1 MSSVESINGNLYL
14 KYYDPHKR
22 YTRRKSLKLKDTQ
35 ANRRTAL
42 RIAKTYKNNFLPSD
56 FIDADKKYIKFTSAL
71 EEFLQA
77 KPFRPSTKEIYDKA
91 ANYLTR
97 AAGDKYV
104 NEYSV
109 RDYIKLLALFAHLG
123 MTQNTKSIYTRQLHA
138 LWNYFIKIK
147 LTEENI
153 IEVIRPQVSVIRS
166 IDPATLKKIMDELK
180 KNVYHYSFVYLLVNT
195 GVRVSTLVEL
205 KWEDIDWK
213 RKLII
218 FRNVKVKG
226 TPFTIPL
233 VQKFR
238 DLFKQMGIKK
248 SGKIFPYKDVWST
261 KFFNKAQ
268 KKLKLKTTYGIHRL
282 KHTFISESIKQGVPI
297 EILSELTNTSLRT
310 LKRHYANI
318 SKEHLSKE
326 LQRIKIVV

>member
-1 MSSVESINGNLYL
+1 MSSVESINGRLYL

-22 YTRRKSLKLKDTQ
+22 YTRRKSLKLADNQ
-35 ANRRTAL
+35 ANRRHAL
-42 RIAKTYKNNFLPSD
+42 KIAKSYGTNFIPAG
-56 FIDADKKYIKFTSAL
+56 FVDADKKYVLFSDAL
-71 EEFLQA
+71 KEYLDA
-77 KPFRPSTKEIYDKA
+77 KPFRQSTKTIYQKA
-91 ANYLTR
+91 GKYFTT

-104 NEYSV
+104 NEYSI
-109 RDYIKLLALFAHLG
+109 RDYIKIISHFNRMGLS
-123 MTQNTKSIYTRQLHA
+123 QNSQSIYTRQLHA

-153 IEVIRPQVSVIRS
+153 IEIIRPQVSVIRS
-166 IDPATLKKIMDELK
+166 IDANTLIKILNGLK
-180 KNVYHYSFVYLLVNT
+180 KNKLHYAFVFMLVNT

-205 KWEDIDWK
+205 HWEDIDWK

-218 FRNVKVKG
+218 LRNVKVMG

-233 VQKFR
+233 VKKFR
-238 DLFKQMGIKK
+238 DLFKEIGIKK
-248 SGKIFPYKDVWST
+248 TGKVFPYKDVWST
-261 KFFNKAQ
+261 KFFNKVQ
-268 KKLKLKTTYGIHRL
+268 EKLKLKDRYGIHRL

-318 SKEHLSKE
+318 SREHLSRE
-326 LQRIKIVV
+326 LQRIKIG

>member
-1 MSSVESINGNLYL
+1 MSSVESINGRLYL
-14 KYYDPHKR
+14 KYYDPHKG
-22 YTRRKSLKLKDTQ
+22 YSRRKSLKLKDNQ
-35 ANRRTAL
+35 ANRRSAQK
-42 RIAKTYKNNFLPSD
+42 IAKTYGTNFLPAS
-56 FIDADKKYIKFTSAL
+56 FIDADKKYILFSDAL
-71 EEFLQA
+71 KEFLQI
-77 KPFRPSTKEIYDKA
+77 KPFAKSTKEIYIKAGNYFLKASSDKF
-91 ANYLTR
+91 
-97 AAGDKYV
+97 V
-104 NEYSV
+104 NEYSA
-109 RDYIKLLALFAHLG
+109 RDYIRLLSVFNQLG
-123 MTQNTKSIYTRQLHA
+123 HSQNTRSIYTRTLHS

-153 IEVIRPQVSVIRS
+153 IEIIPPRVSVIRS
-166 IDPATLKKIMDELK
+166 IEPGVIQKILGALE
-180 KNVYHYSFVYLLVNT
+180 KNKLHHAFVYFLVNT

-218 FRNVKVKG
+218 LRNVKVMG

-233 VQKFR
+233 VPKFR
-238 DLFKQMGIKK
+238 DLLKQIGVKK
-248 SGKIFPYKDVWST
+248 SGKVFPYKDIWST

-318 SKEHLSKE
+318 SKEHLSRE
-326 LQRIKIVV
+326 LQRIKIG